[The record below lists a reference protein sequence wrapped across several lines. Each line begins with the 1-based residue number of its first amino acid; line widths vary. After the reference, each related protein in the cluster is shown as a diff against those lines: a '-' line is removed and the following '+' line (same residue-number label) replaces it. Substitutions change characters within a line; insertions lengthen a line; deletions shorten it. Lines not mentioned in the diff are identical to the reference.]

1 MIFSSSVSIAF
12 WIQWWKTHT
21 NV

>member
-1 MIFSSSVSIAF
+1 MIFSSLVSIAF